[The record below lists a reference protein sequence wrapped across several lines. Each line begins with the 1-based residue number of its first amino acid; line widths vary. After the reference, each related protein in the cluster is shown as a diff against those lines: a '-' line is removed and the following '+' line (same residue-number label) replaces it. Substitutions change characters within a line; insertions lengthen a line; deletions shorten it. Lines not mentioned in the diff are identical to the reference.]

1 MIALGLALLFQGMEG
16 MNGGGTLLAPSIG
29 ARSLTFPWAL
39 AVAALAMVASP
50 LIFGTHVAE
59 TITSSMV
66 TFPKSETE
74 TALTGALSGA
84 IVSVIVATWRK
95 VPTSMS
101 VAIVGGLVGSA
112 LAIHSPIHLLGVARV
127 LFGIVLALV
136 AGFVLG
142 DLAFRAWRSL
152 GRRFDRKGGE
162 RLMRLQ
168 SMALALQGFAY
179 GANDAEKTMGLLA
192 WILSASPLAASHIG
206 LPIILV
212 SSAAWIIGTLIGGV
226 ELAASM
232 GYRVFRMRALHAL
245 AVQSAASLTV
255 IAAAVL
261 GNPGSSTQ
269 TINSSLLGVGAAD
282 RPRAVRWLVTR
293 DMAVALAIAGPLA
306 AIFSFVATKLLV

>member
-1 MIALGLALLFQGMEG
+1 
-16 MNGGGTLLAPSIG
+16 
-29 ARSLTFPWAL
+29 
-39 AVAALAMVASP
+39 
-50 LIFGTHVAE
+50 
-59 TITSSMV
+59 
-66 TFPKSETE
+66 
-74 TALTGALSGA
+74 
-84 IVSVIVATWRK
+84 
-95 VPTSMS
+95 
-101 VAIVGGLVGSA
+101 
-112 LAIHSPIHLLGVARV
+112 
-127 LFGIVLALV
+127 
-136 AGFVLG
+136 
-142 DLAFRAWRSL
+142 
-152 GRRFDRKGGE
+152 
-162 RLMRLQ
+162 MRLQ

-255 IAAAVL
+255 IAAAIL
-261 GNPGSSTQ
+261 GNPVSSTQ

-293 DMAVALAIAGPLA
+293 DMAIALAITGPLA
-306 AIFSFVATKLLV
+306 ATFSFVATKLLV